1 MATNDNSTI
10 AKPNTSDI
18 LGYDADILNSILA
31 GQPLIQSTIDTLQ
44 RFIDQILAIS
54 PADRTTNQKSRL
66 LDYQER
72 LATGVLTTDNQPGS
86 TGIMTDD
93 SYPVEFETT
102 LENIEA
108 KDSVDDLASFTMQN
122 LQDYYKNLS
131 GVVHIRLAE
140 ALFLKELT
148 TFDPD
153 RGEDLSHIYKKTTV
167 LNGLHAAAI
176 DAIQKAA
183 ITGDMTFVPT
193 MNEGNFLDPE
203 LNDFSKESFDAAIN
217 EIMVEAETSTRFT
230 DPFEVDRQ
238 FDAYSKQYIG
248 RAPTAA
254 EARNFKSQY
263 RFLEETDSGF
273 APVIGGQTQNFLQEN
288 NPEEVLAQQSSNV
301 SSIIS
306 KLSRSNLG
314 Q

>member
-1 MATNDNSTI
+1 MASNNSSL
-10 AKPNTSDI
+10 AKPDTSDI
-18 LGYDADILNSILA
+18 LGYDANLLDAIIAGFPITQFEIDIM
-31 GQPLIQSTIDTLQ
+31 QK
-44 RFIDQILAIS
+44 FIADIEAIS
-54 PADRTTNQKSRL
+54 ANERTPAQKGRL
-66 LDYQER
+66 IKFKEQI
-72 LATGVLTTDNQPGS
+72 AKGIVTTDNQPGS

-93 SYPVEFETT
+93 SYPIEFETT
-102 LENIEA
+102 LDDIEK
-108 KDSVDDLASFTMQN
+108 KDSIVDASSFTMQN

-131 GVVHIRLAE
+131 GVEHIRLAE

-217 EIMVEAETSTRFT
+217 EIMVEAETNTRFT

>member
-1 MATNDNSTI
+1 
-10 AKPNTSDI
+10 
-18 LGYDADILNSILA
+18 
-31 GQPLIQSTIDTLQ
+31 
-44 RFIDQILAIS
+44 
-54 PADRTTNQKSRL
+54 
-66 LDYQER
+66 
-72 LATGVLTTDNQPGS
+72 
-86 TGIMTDD
+86 
-93 SYPVEFETT
+93 
-102 LENIEA
+102 
-108 KDSVDDLASFTMQN
+108 
-122 LQDYYKNLS
+122 
-131 GVVHIRLAE
+131 
-140 ALFLKELT
+140 
-148 TFDPD
+148 
-153 RGEDLSHIYKKTTV
+153 
-167 LNGLHAAAI
+167 
-176 DAIQKAA
+176 
-183 ITGDMTFVPT
+183 
-193 MNEGNFLDPE
+193 
-203 LNDFSKESFDAAIN
+203 
-217 EIMVEAETSTRFT
+217 MVEAETSTRFT